1 MKLSASDVR
10 FHEAS
15 RSQRE
20 TSWRQNGVSW
30 AKPLS
35 IEDYVVRENELSET
49 EIAANGGNKY
59 WVLTRINA
67 PEDVVCACETTRK
80 VVFYGGKGGYREV
93 TGYSIASVFTK
104 PEYRGQGMAGILCN
118 ELKKWLDGEGGAE
131 ICSLYSDIGAV
142 STFLSLNFVR

>member
-15 RSQRE
+15 LSQRE

-35 IEDYVVRENELSET
+35 IEDYVEREEGFGET

-59 WVLTRINA
+59 WVLTRIDA

-80 VVFYGGKGGYREV
+80 VVLCGGKGGYREV
-93 TGYSIASVFTK
+93 VGYSIASVFTK
-104 PEYRGQGMAGILCN
+104 PEYRRQGMAGILCN

-131 ICSLYSDIGAV
+131 VCLLYSDIGAV
-142 STFLSLNFVR
+142 CMLLSLSSI